1 MKDIEYEEQ
10 YDLDLLRKMAL
21 KAREVSLQMLRDRG
35 YKVSSD
41 YTKVKTVLPSAKDL
55 YIQGSLAADA
65 ISVQGES
72 DSLGSIG
79 VFWSLEDKVR
89 TEMVR
94 SLILEMDKLKL
105 THAILITPTD
115 NYTSGTK
122 KVLLDLIKSKK
133 WKIETFEFSEL
144 QYNPIQHELLPK
156 YKILTKEEEKK
167 LQEAYQLQDF
177 QQLPILR
184 YDDIMSRYLG
194 LSRNR
199 IVQFIRPDKTINYR
213 LVW

>member
-1 MKDIEYEEQ
+1 MVSKDIEYEEQ

-41 YTKVKTVLPSAKDL
+41 YLKLKTVLPSAKDL
-55 YIQGSLAADA
+55 YIQG
-65 ISVQGES
+65 ES
-72 DSLGSIG
+72 DSLGPIG
-79 VFWSLEDKVR
+79 VFWSLDDKVR

-105 THAILITPTD
+105 THVILITPND

-144 QYNPIQHELLPK
+144 QYNPIQHELIPK

-167 LQEAYQLQDF
+167 LEEAYQLQDF

>member
-1 MKDIEYEEQ
+1 MENIEYEEQ

-55 YIQGSLAADA
+55 YIQG
-65 ISVQGES
+65 ES

-105 THAILITPTD
+105 THVILITPTD

-144 QYNPIQHELLPK
+144 QYNPIQHELIPK
-156 YKILTKEEEKK
+156 YKILTKEEEEK
-167 LQEAYQLQDF
+167 LQESYQLQDF

-213 LVW
+213 LVF

>member
-1 MKDIEYEEQ
+1 
-10 YDLDLLRKMAL
+10 MAL

-55 YIQGSLAADA
+55 YIQG
-65 ISVQGES
+65 ES

-79 VFWSLEDKVR
+79 VYWSLEDKVR

-156 YKILTKEEEKK
+156 YKILTKEEENK

>member
-1 MKDIEYEEQ
+1 MSSQDVEYEEQ
-10 YDLDLLRKMAL
+10 YDLDLLRKRAL

-35 YKVSSD
+35 YKVSTE
-41 YTKVKTVLPSAKDL
+41 YNKVKTVLPSAKDL
-55 YIQGSLAADA
+55 YIQG
-65 ISVQGES
+65 ES
-72 DSLGSIG
+72 DSLGPIG

-105 THAILITPTD
+105 THVILITPTD

-122 KVLLDLIKSKK
+122 KVLLDLLKSKK
-133 WKIETFEFSEL
+133 WQVEIFEFSEL
-144 QYNPIQHELLPK
+144 QYNQIQHELLPK

>member
-1 MKDIEYEEQ
+1 MSSRDVEYEEQ
-10 YDLDLLRKMAL
+10 YDQDLLRKRAL

-35 YKVSSD
+35 YKVSND
-41 YTKVKTVLPSAKDL
+41 YLKLKTVLPSAKDL
-55 YIQGSLAADA
+55 YIQG
-65 ISVQGES
+65 ES
-72 DSLGSIG
+72 DSLGPIG

-105 THAILITPTD
+105 THVILITPTD

-122 KVLLDLIKSKK
+122 KVLLDLLKSKK
-133 WKIETFEFSEL
+133 WKVEIFEFSEL
-144 QYNPIQHELLPK
+144 QYNPSQHELNPK
-156 YKILTKEEEKK
+156 YRILSSEEVKK
-167 LQEAYQLQDF
+167 LMEAYELQDLR
-177 QQLPILR
+177 QLPILR
-184 YDDIMSRYLG
+184 YDDILSRYLG

-199 IVQFIRPDKTINYR
+199 VVQFVRPGPDKTVNYR

>member
-1 MKDIEYEEQ
+1 MISSKETLKDIEYEEQ

-55 YIQGSLAADA
+55 YI
-65 ISVQGES
+65 QGES

-156 YKILTKEEEKK
+156 YKILSKEEEKK

>member
-1 MKDIEYEEQ
+1 MSSRDVEYEEQ
-10 YDLDLLRKMAL
+10 YDQDLLRKRAL

-35 YKVSSD
+35 YKVSTE
-41 YTKVKTVLPSAKDL
+41 YNKVKTVLPSAKDL
-55 YIQGSLAADA
+55 YIQG
-65 ISVQGES
+65 ES
-72 DSLGSIG
+72 DSLGQIG

-105 THAILITPTD
+105 THVILITPTD

-122 KVLLDLIKSKK
+122 KVLLDLLKSKK
-133 WKIETFEFSEL
+133 WKVEIFEFSEL
-144 QYNPIQHELLPK
+144 QYNPSQHELNPK
-156 YKILTKEEEKK
+156 YRILSKEEEEK
-167 LQEAYQLQDF
+167 LMEAYQLQDLR
-177 QQLPILR
+177 QLPILR
-184 YDDIMSRYLG
+184 YDDILSRYLG

-199 IVQFIRPDKTINYR
+199 VVQFVRPDQFDRPNGMINYR

>member
-1 MKDIEYEEQ
+1 MENIEYEEQ
-10 YDLDLLRKMAL
+10 YDLDLLRKRAL
-21 KAREVSLQMLRDRG
+21 KAREVSLQMLQDRG

-41 YTKVKTVLPSAKDL
+41 YLKLKTVLPSAKDL
-55 YIQGSLAADA
+55 YIQG
-65 ISVQGES
+65 ES
-72 DSLGSIG
+72 DSLGAIG

-105 THAILITPTD
+105 THAILVTPTD

>member
-1 MKDIEYEEQ
+1 MENIEYEEQ

-41 YTKVKTVLPSAKDL
+41 YLKVKTVLPSAKDL
-55 YIQGSLAADA
+55 YIQG
-65 ISVQGES
+65 ES
-72 DSLGSIG
+72 ESLGSIAI
-79 VFWSLEDKVR
+79 FWSLEDKVR

-105 THAILITPTD
+105 TQVILITPTG

-122 KVLLDLIKSKK
+122 KVLLDLLKSKK
-133 WKIETFEFSEL
+133 WKVETFEFSEL

-199 IVQFIRPDKTINYR
+199 IIQFTRPDRTINYR

>member
-1 MKDIEYEEQ
+1 MKNIEYEEQ
-10 YDLDLLRKMAL
+10 YELDLLRKMAL

-41 YTKVKTVLPSAKDL
+41 YLKLKTVLPSAKDL
-55 YIQGSLAADA
+55 YIQG
-65 ISVQGES
+65 ES
-72 DSLGSIG
+72 DILGSIG

-105 THAILITPTD
+105 THVILITPTD

-167 LQEAYQLQDF
+167 LEEAYQLQDF